1 MHIELDP
8 EVRGRAVASIRRYLR
23 EELELD
29 AGDLKAGS
37 LLEYFLE
44 ELAPLIYNR
53 AIADAQGYMQERA
66 LDLEGACHAD
76 AFGYWAARD
85 RGGRRRR

>member
-1 MHIELDP
+1 MRIELDP
-8 EVRGRAVASIRRYLR
+8 DVTRQAVASIKRYLR

-29 AGDLKAGS
+29 VGELKAGS

-44 ELAPLIYNR
+44 ELAPLVYNR

-66 LDLEGACHAD
+66 LDLEGVCHAD
-76 AFGYWAARD
+76 EFGYWAGRD
-85 RGGRRRR
+85 SSARRRR

>member
-1 MHIELDP
+1 MAIELDP
-8 EVRGRAVASIRRYLR
+8 EVRKQAVASIQRYLR

-44 ELAPLIYNR
+44 ELAPLVYNR

-66 LDLEGACHAD
+66 LDLEGVCHAPEL
-76 AFGYWAARD
+76 GYWAARD
-85 RGGRRRR
+85 AAGRRR

>member
-8 EVRGRAVASIRRYLR
+8 DVTRQAVASIQRYLR

-29 AGDLKAGS
+29 VGELKAGS

-44 ELAPLIYNR
+44 ELAPLVYNR

-66 LDLEGACHAD
+66 LDLEGVCHAD
-76 AFGYWAARD
+76 QLGYWAARD
-85 RGGRRRR
+85 SSARRRR